1 MMAAEYFNSLGGY
14 SAGIPPVPV
23 VDANG
28 NVITNVNT
36 NGNVFANVIYA
47 TYYRFANGQP
57 FNSSPGGNNTQLQYN
72 NNGSFA
78 GIPNVT
84 WNGNILNLGT
94 VDKLSIGGGLN
105 GYFLQ
110 TDGTGN
116 LTWAPAGNGGGGNG
130 SPGGSNAQVQFNDE
144 GNFGGDAG
152 FVYNKTTDILS
163 VNNVTVS
170 ANVTA
175 NKVYATG
182 NITANYF
189 VGNGS
194 QLTGILVNSANY
206 VSQPDQANIT
216 SLGTLTSLNVAGNI
230 SFASSG
236 NVSLGSVSNIHIS
249 GGLTGY
255 VLTTDGTG
263 NLSWESAG
271 GGSGSPGGSN
281 TQLQFNDGGSFG
293 GSAAFTFNK
302 VSNAVVLT
310 GNITTKNLTSNSQTV
325 YGNVNISGN
334 ATAGYYFGDGSYLTN
349 VQSDVANY
357 VAQPAQSNITS
368 LGTLTSLNVTG
379 NIITSQY
386 VSAAQIQTSGNA
398 NVGTLRVSSSASIT
412 GQLTANGI
420 ISFTASP
427 NVSLGSVAN
436 VRISGGLNGYV
447 LSTDGLG
454 TLSWQPQGGGGG
466 GAPGGSNTQIQFNN
480 SGVFAG
486 SPFFTFDDATD
497 TVQVGGQL
505 IANSMQIGSG
515 AYKFASS
522 FVYFATT
529 ASTSRQVIYSI
540 PVSECSGAEFDII
553 GTDSIG
559 QQRQSVKISSVYY
572 AGIVQ
577 YNEYAG
583 LYVNGGVGSFEVS
596 YNPGNILVSPSL
608 DLAVTPDSANNT
620 VYKMWITILAP

>member
-206 VSQPDQANIT
+206 VSQPVQANIT

-553 GTDSIG
+553 GTNSIG

-583 LYVNGGVGSFEVS
+583 LYINGGVGSFEVS
-596 YNPGNILVSPSL
+596 YNPGNILVPPSL

>member
-1 MMAAEYFNSLGGY
+1 MSAENFNSLGGF
-14 SAGIPPVPV
+14 SVNIPPIQVI
-23 VDANG
+23 DANG
-28 NVITNVNT
+28 NVVTNVLALS
-36 NGNVFANVIYA
+36 GNVAANVIYSDN
-47 TYYRFANGQP
+47 YRYANGQS
-57 FNSSPGGNNTQLQYN
+57 FNARSGGNNTQLQYN

-94 VDKLSIGGGLN
+94 IANLSIGGGLN

-116 LTWAPAGNGGGGNG
+116 LTWAPAGNGGSGNG
-130 SPGGSNAQVQFNDE
+130 SPGGSNTQVQFNDA
-144 GNFGGDAG
+144 GNFGGNAG
-152 FVYNKTTDILS
+152 FVYSKTTGTLS
-163 VNNVTVS
+163 VNNLTVS

-175 NKVYATG
+175 NKIDATG
-182 NITANYF
+182 NVTANYF
-189 VGNGS
+189 IGNGS
-194 QLTGILVNSANY
+194 QITGISVSTANY
-206 VSQPDQANIT
+206 VIQPVQSNIT
-216 SLGTLTSLNVAGNI
+216 SLGTLTSLTVSGNV
-230 SFASSG
+230 SFLSSG
-236 NVSLGSVSNIHIS
+236 NVSLGSAANLHIS

-263 NLSWESAG
+263 NLSWEPAG

-281 TQLQFNDGGSFG
+281 TQIQFNNSGSFG
-293 GSAAFTFNK
+293 GSSAFTFNR
-302 VSNAVVLT
+302 VSNAVTLT
-310 GNITTKNLTSNSQTV
+310 GNITIRNLTSNSQTV

-334 ATAGYYFGDGSYLTN
+334 ATAGYYFGDGSYLTD
-349 VQSDVANY
+349 VQSNVANY
-357 VAQPAQSNITS
+357 VAQPTQSNITS
-368 LGTLTSLNVTG
+368 VGTLTSLSVTG

-398 NVGTLRVSSSASIT
+398 NVGTLRVSSNAIIT
-412 GQLTANGI
+412 GSLTANGAVTFAN
-420 ISFTASP
+420 SA
-427 NVSLGSVAN
+427 NVNLGSVTS

-454 TLSWQPQGGGGG
+454 TLSWQPQSGGGGG
-466 GAPGGSNTQIQFNN
+466 SPGGSNTQIQFNN
-480 SGVFAG
+480 SGAFAG
-486 SPFFTFDDATD
+486 SPFFTFDDVTD
-497 TVQVGGQL
+497 TVQVGGKL
-505 IANSMQIGSG
+505 IANSMQLGSG

-529 ASTSRQVIYSI
+529 ASTSKQVIYSV

-559 QQRQSVKISSVYY
+559 SQRQSVKISSIYY

-583 LYVNGGVGSFEVS
+583 LYINGGVGSFEVR
-596 YNPGNILVSPSL
+596 YNPGNVIIPPSL
-608 DLAVTPDSANNT
+608 DLAVTPDSSNNT

>member
-189 VGNGS
+189 IGNGS

-206 VSQPDQANIT
+206 VSQPVQANIT

-236 NVSLGSVSNIHIS
+236 NVSLGSVSNVHIS

-310 GNITTKNLTSNSQTV
+310 GNVTTKNLTSNSQTV

-596 YNPGNILVSPSL
+596 YNPGNILVPPSL

>member
-14 SAGIPPVPV
+14 SAGIPAVPV

-57 FNSSPGGNNTQLQYN
+57 FNPSPGGNNTQLQYN

-116 LTWAPAGNGGGGNG
+116 LTWSPAGNGGGGNG

-189 VGNGS
+189 IGNGS

-206 VSQPDQANIT
+206 VSQPVQANIT

-310 GNITTKNLTSNSQTV
+310 GNVTTKNLTSNSQTV

-368 LGTLTSLNVTG
+368 LGTLTSLNVIG

-466 GAPGGSNTQIQFNN
+466 GSPGGSNTQIQFNN

-596 YNPGNILVSPSL
+596 YNPGNILVPPSL

>member
-14 SAGIPPVPV
+14 SAGIPAVPV

-57 FNSSPGGNNTQLQYN
+57 FNPSPGGNNTQLQYN

-189 VGNGS
+189 IGNGS

-206 VSQPDQANIT
+206 VSQPVQANIT

-310 GNITTKNLTSNSQTV
+310 GNVTTKNLTSNSQTV

-368 LGTLTSLNVTG
+368 LGTLTSLNVIG

-466 GAPGGSNTQIQFNN
+466 GSPGGSNTQIQFNN

-596 YNPGNILVSPSL
+596 YNPGNILVPPSL